1 MGQRCVCGSWD
12 PASWEPLTRTTGPF
26 IYSASLIAES
36 LIPQNAS
43 GCKRSFTSNIIINA
57 DININLQNS
66 EPPCKMPLHDNY
78 HVDKDPPFPSY
89 RYFALGLLYHYKGQ
103 DSAALQVWTNNTPS
117 FCCCCQKATNSEML
131 FLVIN
136 LVPLVSLFVILT
148 TDVDSNCGWWPAG
161 RDQIWSLFLH
171 CGLPVLLLQSGHNME
186 VCWLGTSEGSH
197 CRLWVCFMNSK
208 HVTLLDQYFNF
219 FFFRS
224 ASLSIS
230 YIWNKMLLT

>member
-36 LIPQNAS
+36 LVPQNAS
-43 GCKRSFTSNIIINA
+43 WCKRSFTSNIIINA

-103 DSAALQVWTNNTPS
+103 DSAALQVWTSNTHS
-117 FCCCCQKATNSEML
+117 LCCCCQKATNSEML

-136 LVPLVSLFVILT
+136 LACVFICHFNNRRGFALWMVTCRTRPDLISILT
-148 TDVDSNCGWWPAG
+148 LWTSCAPA
-161 RDQIWSLFLH
+161 
-171 CGLPVLLLQSGHNME
+171 PV
-186 VCWLGTSEGSH
+186 WT
-197 CRLWVCFMNSK
+197 
-208 HVTLLDQYFNF
+208 
-219 FFFRS
+219 
-224 ASLSIS
+224 
-230 YIWNKMLLT
+230 